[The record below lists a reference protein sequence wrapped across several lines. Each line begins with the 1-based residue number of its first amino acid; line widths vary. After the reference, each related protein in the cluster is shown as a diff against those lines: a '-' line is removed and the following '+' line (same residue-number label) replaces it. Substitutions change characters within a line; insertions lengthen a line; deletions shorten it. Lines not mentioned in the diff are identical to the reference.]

1 MPSKIL
7 KSLVSVL
14 GAILIT
20 GCVSTTKTQAVKV
33 APLPP
38 PPAPTVQHVPA
49 PPLDPIATLIAE
61 SDTHFEAGH
70 KELAVGHLEGAK
82 TEFNRALDTLLESRE
97 GARINPRLREHFD
110 RLVDRISVLEQA
122 ALATGDGFSETKS
135 EPAAI
140 DSLTSF
146 ERLAAAAWPISVF
159 PQPGGP

>member
-97 GARINPRLREHFD
+97 GTRINPRLREHFD
-110 RLVDRISVLEQA
+110 RLVDRISTYA
-122 ALATGDGFSETKS
+122 DSIIGGTPGDSE
-135 EPAAI
+135 
-140 DSLTSF
+140 
-146 ERLAAAAWPISVF
+146 
-159 PQPGGP
+159 